1 MMPLTSILATVIA
14 VFMMFGRSSI
24 RIVMRLFRMRLGRTG
39 RARTLPTPH
48 FTRAAGRKAT
58 KVETKQ

>member
-24 RIVMRLFRMRLGRTG
+24 RIVTRLFRMRLGLTR
-39 RARTLPTPH
+39 RARSLPTPH
-48 FTRAAGRKAT
+48 FTRAPGHKTT
-58 KVETKQ
+58 KVEAKQ